1 MTAFFQFHKAI
12 ERLPIGVSRVMP
24 DQIGAAHAEF
34 IKRNW
39 LVADGYVQSR
49 MVSCYGIDLDED
61 IVIDED
67 AENYSIQRK
76 NSRIRLPPLP
86 LEDITVFTPNIT
98 GWLRDLTGVLDFEDS
113 KRAKVQELIA
123 GHLWHLG
130 DLRVPKSSRTIPVYI
145 ACQLMHVKEAV
156 DRALESRVRPDCGIV
171 FVAKREDLYSPFHLP
186 RGHQIAGLDE
196 LFLQDGRTPDKEVIE
211 RMSLPQGQEHGSTYF
226 EDRSGS
232 LLLAHFH
239 HPRSFT
245 GKQRKVIAYFWKHR
259 ALDFLKWS
267 DVVRETDCGR
277 DPGSVFGSDW
287 PQYLERSD
295 EGRGRYRIRAPKS

>member
-1 MTAFFQFHKAI
+1 MNAFSQFHKAI
-12 ERLPIGVSRVMP
+12 ERLPIGVTRVMP

-34 IKRNW
+34 KKRNW

-49 MVSCYGIDLDED
+49 TVSCYGIDLDED
-61 IVIDED
+61 VFIDEE
-67 AENYSIQRK
+67 AENYSFQSK
-76 NSRIRLPPLP
+76 NSRIRLRPRS
-86 LEDITVFTPNIT
+86 LEDITVFIPNIS
-98 GWLRDLTGVLDFEDS
+98 GWLRDLTDVLDFEVS

-171 FVAKREDLYSPFHLP
+171 FVARREDLYSPFHLP

-196 LFLQDGRTPDKEVIE
+196 VFWQDDLKPDKEVIE
-211 RMSLPQGQEHGSTYF
+211 RISRPQEQLHGSAYF
-226 EDRSGS
+226 EERSGV
-232 LLLAHFH
+232 LLLAHFNQSK
-239 HPRSFT
+239 SFS

-259 ALDFLKWS
+259 ALDFMKWS

-277 DPGSVFGSDW
+277 DPGSVFGPDW

-295 EGRGRYRIRAPKS
+295 AERGRYRIRASKS

>member
-1 MTAFFQFHKAI
+1 MSAFSQFHKAI
-12 ERLPIGVSRVMP
+12 ERLPIGVTRVMP

-34 IKRNW
+34 KKRKW

-49 MVSCYGIDLDED
+49 TVSCYGIDLDED
-61 IVIDED
+61 VFIDEE
-67 AENYSIQRK
+67 AENYSFQSK
-76 NSRIRLPPLP
+76 NSRIRLRPRS
-86 LEDITVFTPNIT
+86 LEDITVFIPNIS
-98 GWLRDLTGVLDFEDS
+98 GWLRDLTDVLDFEDS

-145 ACQLMHVKEAV
+145 ACQLMHAKEAV

-171 FVAKREDLYSPFHLP
+171 FVARREDLYSPFHLP

-196 LFLQDGRTPDKEVIE
+196 VFWQDDLKPDKEVIE
-211 RMSLPQGQEHGSTYF
+211 RISRPQEQVHGSAYF
-226 EDRSGS
+226 EERSGV

-239 HPRSFT
+239 QSKSFS

-259 ALDFLKWS
+259 ALDFMKWA

-277 DPGSVFGSDW
+277 DPGSVFGPDW

-295 EGRGRYRIRAPKS
+295 AERGRYRIRASKS